1 MFVDG
6 VEVENNIAADTD
18 EIRQYINLV
27 KKEIPIAKLKISRV
41 DDKHVKLEYESFERK
56 FERIRR
62 ITGYLVGTIDRWNN
76 AKRIEESERVKHII
90 Q

>member
-6 VEVENNIAADTD
+6 VEVENNVAAETD

-27 KKEIPIAKLKISRV
+27 QKEMGTPIAKLKISKE

-62 ITGYLVGTIDRWNN
+62 ITGRDARK
-76 AKRIEESERVKHII
+76 AA
-90 Q
+90 

>member
-6 VEVENNIAADTD
+6 VEVENNVASDTD
-18 EIRQYINLV
+18 EIRWYIHLV
-27 KKEIPIAKLKISRV
+27 QKDVYIPIAKLKISRA

-62 ITGYLVGTIDRWNN
+62 ITGRDARKV
-76 AKRIEESERVKHII
+76 A
-90 Q
+90 